1 MGGGDCQLEHSALC
15 LPPLHYLVPAN
26 QEGLQMFCS
35 SPGLFA
41 LWCHRAGQVNSLDLS
56 NRLMSKRGPHPQGAH
71 LLPDEVHVHVPW
83 AGTRVYSPHAREG
96 GGASANRTIC
106 GADTPPPSAQAGPGC
121 GAPARRGRRC
131 GCTTGS
137 GGTRA
142 ESRGQPGRTCGAKRA
157 AADRRHTARGWPPWA
172 AGRCPKELC
181 RGLAKKPCRPSRDS
195 TAPPPHPPID
205 QRYGWAG
212 CSGRRL
218 APGDRIPVAGES

>member
-1 MGGGDCQLEHSALC
+1 MSTCHGLAPGST
-15 LPPLHYLVPAN
+15 VP
-26 QEGLQMFCS
+26 M
-35 SPGLFA
+35 PG
-41 LWCHRAGQVNSLDLS
+41 
-56 NRLMSKRGPHPQGAH
+56 K
-71 LLPDEVHVHVPW
+71 
-83 AGTRVYSPHAREG
+83 G

-181 RGLAKKPCRPSRDS
+181 RGLAEKPCRPSRDS
-195 TAPPPHPPID
+195 TAPPPHPPHRSTI
-205 QRYGWAG
+205 RVGWVFGQAFGPGRQNPRGRGKVDTLGGGGGGAAG
-212 CSGRRL
+212 SQSCMRNPEREQCEGCGPHPNLLVWLKGPLGWCGQNEGRL
-218 APGDRIPVAGES
+218 ASQPDNNQFYLINQH